1 MVLNLVRTTKR
12 QNAQITQHNTT
23 PKGVLVNSTADT
35 FKKSRLR
42 ERERERERGQTE
54 LGLVAFYMRPGN

>member
-42 ERERERERGQTE
+42 EREREREREDRQS
-54 LGLVAFYMRPGN
+54 LV